1 MALIIQIAQIIS
13 AILLTVLILM
23 QNRGAG
29 LSATFGGSGGFYAT
43 KRGAEKI
50 ISVATIVTAVLFLV
64 LSFAASVVS

>member
-1 MALIIQIAQIIS
+1 MKTVILILQGSS
-13 AILLTVLILM
+13 AILLVLAILM

-50 ISVATIVTAVLFLV
+50 LSSATIILAVSFVV
-64 LSFAASVVS
+64 LSFIASVL